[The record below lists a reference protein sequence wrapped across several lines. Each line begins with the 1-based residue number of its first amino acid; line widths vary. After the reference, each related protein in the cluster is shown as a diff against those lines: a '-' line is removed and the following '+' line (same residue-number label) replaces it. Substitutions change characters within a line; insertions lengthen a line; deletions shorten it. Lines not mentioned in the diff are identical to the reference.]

1 MRDTASL
8 QEIPHLLKML
18 EMVKKYH
25 SLENV
30 LSAGYPKKYPATSM
44 SQDLLGTEVLLGTF
58 RYIPGTLTGTL
69 LRNV

>member
-1 MRDTASL
+1 MKVKQKNIPSSSSIVLYVSKL
-8 QEIPHLLKML
+8 QITT
-18 EMVKKYH
+18 
-25 SLENV
+25 LENV

>member
-1 MRDTASL
+1 MKFEIL
-8 QEIPHLLKML
+8 QMIIYYEI
-18 EMVKKYH
+18 